1 LIECSGNALDG
12 MKMFTQTADVAPT
25 RSDCAA
31 TTAGKPGA
39 VWHLLYVK
47 SRQEKQLSD
56 DLTAMGISNYLP
68 LMRQTRYYG
77 RRKSNL
83 DLPLFPGY
91 VFLHGPLDDAYL
103 ADRTKRVV
111 SIIKVADQEQIA
123 WELENIRG
131 ALNRDAELAPHPF
144 LKQGMRVEVR
154 SGPFRGL
161 QGVVESRVRADRLVL
176 QVEMLARA
184 VGLEIDAA
192 LLDPL

>member
-1 LIECSGNALDG
+1 
-12 MKMFTQTADVAPT
+12 MFSQTADVALQ
-25 RSDCAA
+25 RGSYGFQ
-31 TTAGKPGA
+31 AGQKPGA
-39 VWHLLYVK
+39 LWHLLYVK

-56 DLTAMGISNYLP
+56 DLTAMGIVNYLP

-83 DLPLFPGY
+83 ELPLFPGY
-91 VFLHGPLDDAYL
+91 VFLLGSLDDAYL

-111 SIIKVADQEQIA
+111 SIIKVSNQKQIE
-123 WELENIRG
+123 WELENIRT
-131 ALNRDAELAPHPF
+131 ALSCDAELAPHPF
-144 LKQGMRVEVR
+144 LREGTRVEVR

-161 QGVVESRVRADRLVL
+161 QGVIESRTRADRLIL

-192 LLDPL
+192 LLDPV